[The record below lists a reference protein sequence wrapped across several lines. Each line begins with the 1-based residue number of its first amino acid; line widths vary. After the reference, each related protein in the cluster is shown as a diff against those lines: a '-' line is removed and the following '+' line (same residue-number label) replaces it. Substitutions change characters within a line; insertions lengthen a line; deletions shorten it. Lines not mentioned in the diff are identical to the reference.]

1 MEGPP
6 QGQPPG
12 GWQPPGYGGDP
23 PPSYPPQQPPP
34 PPPPP
39 AYPPPQPQQP
49 PYNPY
54 AYQQPQQQQWG
65 YYPQPP
71 QEPGNSPAIVG
82 FCLGV
87 GSLALLL
94 MSVGFLWP
102 LTLGGS
108 IAAIF
113 VGRNGMKKVDAGE
126 TRKHRGLGQAGF
138 ITGII
143 GTILS
148 LLALAACAALIAS
161 DDEDLEN
168 FFDEDLDSTRS
179 ALRVGA
185 ALLRASGLLG

>member
-6 QGQPPG
+6 QGPPPPG
-12 GWQPPGYGGDP
+12 GWQPPGYGGE
-23 PPSYPPQQPPP
+23 QQPPP

-39 AYPPPQPQQP
+39 QQ

-65 YYPQPP
+65 WYPPPQPP
-71 QEPGNSPAIVG
+71 EPGNAPAIVG

-87 GSLALLL
+87 GSIALLL
-94 MSVGFLWP
+94 MSFGFLWP

-148 LLALAACAALIAS
+148 LLTIAACAAILAS
-161 DDEDLEN
+161 DDEFFEDLERD
-168 FFDEDLDSTRS
+168 FETT
-179 ALRVGA
+179 RVG
-185 ALLRASGLLG
+185 LIR

>member
-6 QGQPPG
+6 QGPPG

-23 PPSYPPQQPPP
+23 PPSYPPQQPS
-34 PPPPP
+34 PPP
-39 AYPPPQPQQP
+39 AAPPFPPPQPQQPQQP

-54 AYQQPQQQQWG
+54 AYQQPQQQWG
-65 YYPQPP
+65 YYPQQP
-71 QEPGNSPAIVG
+71 QEPGNAPAIVG

-148 LLALAACAALIAS
+148 LLALAACAAILAS
-161 DDEDLEN
+161 DDEFFEDLERD
-168 FFDEDLDSTRS
+168 FETTR
-179 ALRVGA
+179 A
-185 ALLRASGLLG
+185 ALIR